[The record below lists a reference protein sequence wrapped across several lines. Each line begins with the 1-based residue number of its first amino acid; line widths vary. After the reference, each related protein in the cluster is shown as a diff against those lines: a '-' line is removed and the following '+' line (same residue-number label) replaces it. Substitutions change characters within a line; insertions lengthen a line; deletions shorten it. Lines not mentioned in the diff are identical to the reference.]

1 MHPSNLPIDML
12 LSDCQIRTGRRSGPG
27 GQHRNKV
34 ETAVV
39 VEHLPSGLSAE
50 ATERRSQSAN
60 RLVAIFRL
68 RLRLAVELR
77 SPWVAQSLVTVAQ
90 GLNADIQGLNA
101 DVHGLNAAPLSAI
114 WKQRTAQG
122 RLAVAAEH
130 DDFPSI
136 LAEALD
142 HLASMEWRVPEA
154 SERLGISSTQLVKLL
169 KKHPPALQLLNQQR
183 QMLGLVPLL

>member
-1 MHPSNLPIDML
+1 MHPLNLPIDML

-77 SPWVAQSLVTVAQ
+77 SPWVAQSLATVAQ
-90 GLNADIQGLNA
+90 GLNADIQEINT
-101 DVHGLNAAPLSAI
+101 APLSAI
-114 WKQRTAQG
+114 WRQRAAQG

-142 HLASMEWRVPEA
+142 HLASMEWRVPGA
-154 SERLGISSTQLVKLL
+154 SERLGLSSTQLVKLL

-183 QMLGLVPLL
+183 QMLGLLPLL

>member
-1 MHPSNLPIDML
+1 MHPSYLPIETL
-12 LSDCQIRTGRRSGPG
+12 LVDCRIRTGRRSGPG

-77 SPWVAQSLVTVAQ
+77 SPWVAQSRTTVTQELSAHTQ
-90 GLNADIQGLNA
+90 E
-101 DVHGLNAAPLSAI
+101 LNAAPLSDL
-114 WKQRTAQG
+114 WQQRAAHG
-122 RLAVAAEH
+122 KLAVAAEH

-142 HLASMEWRVPEA
+142 HLALMEWRVPEA
-154 SERLGISSTQLVKLL
+154 SERLGISSTQLIKLL

-183 QMLGLVPLL
+183 QILGLVPLL